1 MKASQP
7 AEHTRAGTRVPPRTR
22 SRPRPRIPRR
32 TIRLRLTVLSG
43 AMFLASGAM
52 LLAVTYLLVRF
63 AFPTTAV
70 HNYSASRPPAPAEA
84 VGGAAPTPS
93 SPAKLP
99 SPAAL
104 RALDAQQHDAD
115 LDHLLIVGSLALLA
129 LAFASVLLGWF
140 VAGRLL
146 APLRTITA
154 AARETSSAGLDRRLA
169 LNGPDDELKELADTF
184 DALLGRLERSFGAQ
198 RQFVANA
205 SHELRTPLTLQR
217 ALLEA
222 ALTDPNSTV
231 ASLTATCKRLVA
243 TTTQQDRL
251 IEALLTLAVS
261 ERGIDRREPLNLA
274 EIVEEVVAQRAADAE
289 CARIHLDTDL
299 RDAHTE
305 GDPDLA
311 ERLVA
316 NLVDNALRHNIPT
329 DGHGHGYVEVT
340 TGFDPVTG
348 TAVVRVANSGPVVD
362 AAEISRIFD
371 PFHRAGARTRGAR
384 DRNGGHGL
392 GLSIVAAVAAAHDA
406 RVEARGRPGGGL
418 TVHVGFPA
426 AAERAGAGRMTADRR
441 PRGRSSPD
449 RAASSRT

>member
-1 MKASQP
+1 MKASRP
-7 AEHTRAGTRVPPRTR
+7 AEHIQARTR
-22 SRPRPRIPRR
+22 IPRRTRTRPHPRIPRR
-32 TIRLRLTVLSG
+32 TIRLRLAVLSG
-43 AMFLASGAM
+43 AMFLASGAT

-63 AFPTTAV
+63 AFPTDAV
-70 HNYSASRPPAPAEA
+70 HNYSAGRPPAPTAA
-84 VGGAAPTPS
+84 SGGAAPGPS

-104 RALDAQQHDAD
+104 RTLDTQQHDAD
-115 LDHLLIVGSLALLA
+115 LDHLLIVGSLALLT

-146 APLRTITA
+146 APLRTITT
-154 AARETSSAGLDRRLA
+154 AARKTSSAGLDRRLA
-169 LNGPDDELKELADTF
+169 LSGPDDELKELADTF

-222 ALTDPNSTV
+222 ALTDPEPTV
-231 ASLTATCKRLVA
+231 ASLTATCERLVA
-243 TTTQQDRL
+243 ATTQQDRL

-274 EIVEEVVAQRAADAE
+274 EIVEEVVAQRVAE
-289 CARIHLDTDL
+289 AEYARIHIDTDL

-316 NLVDNALRHNIPT
+316 NLVENAIRHNMPT
-329 DGHGHGYVEVT
+329 DGDGYGYGYVEVT
-340 TGFDPVTG
+340 TGLDPVTG
-348 TAVVRVANSGPVVD
+348 AAVVRVANSGPVVE
-362 AAEISRIFD
+362 AAELGRIFA
-371 PFHRAGARTRGAR
+371 PFHRAGARTRRGR
-384 DRNGGHGL
+384 DGGHGL

-406 RVEARGRPGGGL
+406 TVEARSRPGGGL
-418 TVHVGFPA
+418 TVEVGFPA
-426 AAERAGAGRMTADRR
+426 ATDR
-441 PRGRSSPD
+441 
-449 RAASSRT
+449 